1 MYGKYTYSVASVP
14 DVATILHDLCSH
26 SIYLIHVFARS
37 ILYLASNKFS
47 VYSLH
52 FFTPLSQFILHFFFV
67 PSCSVCSLYLR
78 CAIFHTT
85 SPCVPV
91 SFWLSQKS
99 FFLRFFVSIL
109 ITPSVK
115 PLYNFYFQLTWTQC
129 GVAVTLSFLFSL
141 ITNAT
146 YTATCICRHCPFM
159 CMCLRMCITMFIMYT

>member
-1 MYGKYTYSVASVP
+1 MENIHTVLRVCLMSRRYYTISV
-14 DVATILHDLCSH
+14 H
-26 SIYLIHVFARS
+26 
-37 ILYLASNKFS
+37 
-47 VYSLH
+47 
-52 FFTPLSQFILHFFFV
+52 TPFILFTFSRVRYYISPLTNSLCTRFIFSHPYRSLFYIFFFV